1 MMLTK
6 KAFDDEC
13 IKHPDALSLTSL
25 RYIFF
30 VLVFAFGYSA
40 ADIWASRQALR
51 MFLLEATHVGN
62 IDPTYFVSIQATSS
76 GSGSVLFAHH
86 SEPPLPPVTGGC
98 MQRYTLLSGISYQ
111 LSTLLAYWI

>member
-1 MMLTK
+1 MLTK

-13 IKHPDALSLTSL
+13 IKHPDALSLTNL

-86 SEPPLPPVTGGC
+86 SATPPARHRWMHATLHFAIW
-98 MQRYTLLSGISYQ
+98 YLLSAIY
-111 LSTLLAYWI
+111 STCILDLE